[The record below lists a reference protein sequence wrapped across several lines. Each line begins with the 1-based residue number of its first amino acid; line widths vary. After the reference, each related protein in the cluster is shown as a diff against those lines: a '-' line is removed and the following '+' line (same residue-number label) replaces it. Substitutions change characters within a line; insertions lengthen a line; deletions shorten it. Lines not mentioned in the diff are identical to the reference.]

1 MFGRVNKRTCCK
13 IRYGALRTR
22 ATCQITHF
30 TDMLRLYR
38 RLALVAC
45 LGSFLL
51 ASPAAAQ
58 SAKPGAIAG
67 AVVDSETGE
76 TLIGANVVIEGTLV
90 GATTDLDGNY
100 AIRPVEPGTYN
111 VVFSYIGYTSVTVTD
126 IVVTAGESTVVDLAL
141 APEAIGLD
149 EVVVAARALE
159 NTEASLL
166 KQRQKAAAVSDAISA
181 EAIGRS
187 GGSTA
192 ADAMEKVTGVSVV
205 GGKYVYVRGLG
216 DRYMNTQLNG
226 ATLPSADP
234 DRNAV
239 PLDLFPASL
248 LDNIVTSK
256 TFTPDKPGS
265 FSGGSVN
272 IGTKTFP
279 DDFTVSFST
288 SISYKGN
295 IGPGSD
301 FLSYEGGSA
310 GWLGNNGGTH
320 TLPEVFNNPNLDI
333 PNIGNAFTNQA
344 AAQELDRLSRA
355 FNGVMAPTRLSAP
368 VNQSYSFSLGNQI
381 PVFGRP
387 LGVIASLSYSR
398 NVREYKDGSTARY
411 TLTSSSSEELNN
423 DFLFT
428 DQRGTD
434 EVLWGTLVNASYKP
448 HPKHELGFNYMNN
461 RSGESTARYQFGAF
475 PRDFDEG
482 STYET
487 RTLQYVSREMDSYQ
501 ARGEHVL
508 FGDNGLKI
516 EWTGSLANTVQDE
529 PDLRFFTN
537 HYTTS
542 ERGDETRTSYSVS
555 PALYPVPTR
564 YFRTMEEELQS
575 GALDASA
582 PFRQWSGLSAQVKAG
597 GSFERKTRDFRERR
611 FEFQQDKLRYDG
623 DPSAFFG
630 PEGLGMLEDASTER
644 FFRFGNYI
652 FDASAAAGN
661 YDGSQDIVAGYL
673 MLDVPLTRS
682 LRAIGG
688 LRVETTDMAVTSADR
703 SLTRG
708 AIDTRDILPSM
719 NLVYE
724 VRENMNVRLAQGRTL
739 ARPNFRE
746 FAPYASFNFIG
757 DYIYLGNPEIERA
770 LIDNYD
776 ARWEWFARPGEIL
789 AVSAFYKYFRNPIE
803 RAINPRAAASTPNI
817 QFQNTDHATVYGVEI
832 EARKNLDQLAGF
844 LRFVQAGA
852 NVSLVRSRV
861 AIEANEL
868 ELIRALRPNA
878 ADTRP
883 LQGQSPYMI
892 NLDLAYD
899 NPEIGATVSAYY
911 NVFGPRLD
919 RVASGGTPN
928 IFEQPRHIVDLTV
941 KKSLWF
947 NFSLKGS
954 VKNLLDQETVFAHT
968 YNSKEFIAESYTFG
982 RSFSLG
988 LGYALD

>member
-1 MFGRVNKRTCCK
+1 MIRLHGR
-13 IRYGALRTR
+13 
-22 ATCQITHF
+22 
-30 TDMLRLYR
+30 R
-38 RLALVAC
+38 RGFPAVLTAC
-45 LGSFLL
+45 LGFACLGLSLI
-51 ASPAAAQ
+51 ASMAAAQ
-58 SAKPGAIAG
+58 SVSIAG
-67 AVVDSETGE
+67 NVVDSETGE
-76 TLIGANVVIEGTLV
+76 TLIGVNILIEGTLI
-90 GATTDLDGNY
+90 GSTTDLDGDY
-100 AIRPVEPGTYN
+100 TISDVEPGTYN
-111 VVFSYIGYTSVTVTD
+111 IVFSYIGYTGVTVTD
-126 IVVTAGESTVVDLAL
+126 VIVAAGEPTTVDLAL
-141 APEAIGLD
+141 VPESIGLD
-149 EVVVAARALE
+149 EVVVTARTLE

-187 GGSTA
+187 GSSTA

-234 DRNAV
+234 DRNSV
-239 PLDLFPASL
+239 PLDLFPANL

-272 IGTKTFP
+272 IGTKAFP
-279 DDFTVSFST
+279 DDFTVSFSS

-320 TLPEVFNNPNLDI
+320 TLPEVFNNPNLHI
-333 PNIGNAFTNQA
+333 PNIGNAFTDAA
-344 AAQELDRLSRA
+344 AAQELDRLSKA
-355 FNGVMAPTRLSAP
+355 FSGVMAPARLSAP
-368 VNQSYSFSLGNQI
+368 VNQSYSFSLGNQL

-387 LGVIASLSYSR
+387 LGIIASISYSR
-398 NVREYKDGSTARY
+398 NVREYGDGSVGRY
-411 TLTSSSSEELNN
+411 TLTSASAQELNN

-434 EVLWGTLVNASYKP
+434 EVLWGSLINASYKP

-461 RSGESTARYQFGAF
+461 RSGESSARYQFGVF
-475 PRDFDEG
+475 PRDFDEE

-487 RTLQYVSREMDSYQ
+487 RTLQYVSRELDSYQ

-516 EWTGSLANTVQDE
+516 EWTGSLANTLQEE

-537 HYTTS
+537 HYTTF
-542 ERGDETRTSYSVS
+542 ERNGETRTSYSIS

-564 YFRTMEEELQS
+564 YFRTMEEDVRS
-575 GALDASA
+575 GSLDASV
-582 PFRQWSGLSAQVKAG
+582 PFKQWGGLSAQVKVG
-597 GSFERKTRDFRERR
+597 GSMERKSRAFRERR
-611 FEFQQDKLRYDG
+611 FEFQQDKIRYDG
-623 DPSAFFG
+623 DPATFFG
-630 PEGLGMLEDASTER
+630 PEQVGISEDASTER

-652 FDASAAAGN
+652 FDASALSGN
-661 YDGSQDIVAGYL
+661 YDGDQDIMAGYV
-673 MLDVPLTRS
+673 MLDIPLTRN

-688 LRVETTDMAVTSADR
+688 LRLETTDMVVASADT
-703 SLTRG
+703 SLDKG
-708 AIDTRDILPSM
+708 IIDTRDLLPSM

-724 VRENMNVRLAQGRTL
+724 IRENMNVRLAQGRTL

-746 FAPYASFNFIG
+746 IAPYASFSFIG
-757 DYIYLGNPEIERA
+757 DYIYLGNPEIERT

-776 ARWEWFARPGEIL
+776 VRWEWFARPGEIF
-789 AVSAFYKYFRNPIE
+789 AVSGFYKYFRNPIE
-803 RAINPRAAASTPNI
+803 RAINPRAAASTPNV

-832 EARKNLDQLAGF
+832 EARKNLDQLASF

-852 NVSLVRSRV
+852 NISFVRSQV

-868 ELIRALRPNA
+868 ELIRALRPDA
-878 ADTRP
+878 TDTRP
-883 LQGQSPYMI
+883 LQGQSPYVV
-892 NLDLAYD
+892 NLDMTYD
-899 NPEIGATVSAYY
+899 NPEIGTTASVYY
-911 NVFGPRLD
+911 NVFGQRLD

-928 IFEQPRHIVDLTV
+928 IFEQPRHIVDLTI
-941 KKSLWF
+941 KQDLWF
-947 NFSLKGS
+947 NFGLKGS
-954 VKNLLDQETVFAHT
+954 VKNLLDQKTVFSHT
-968 YNSKEFIAESYTFG
+968 YNGADFIAESYTFG

-988 LGYALD
+988 LSYALD